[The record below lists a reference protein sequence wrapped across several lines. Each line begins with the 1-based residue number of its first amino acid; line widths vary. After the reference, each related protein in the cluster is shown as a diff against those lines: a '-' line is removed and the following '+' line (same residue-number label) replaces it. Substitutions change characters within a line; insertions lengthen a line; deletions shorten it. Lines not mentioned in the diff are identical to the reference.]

1 VRLLT
6 LDCEATGV
14 DPHNDRIVQI
24 FVGVLEILGEAHW
37 VDKLELLIDPG
48 VEIPQGAIDV
58 HHITN
63 ERVQEEGEDPQHA
76 LTRVRLFLSQYRDLP
91 FVIMN
96 ARYDVPLVN
105 AELERVGLKRLPTS
119 KIHWIDPLVIDR
131 GKDRYR
137 KGSRKLESLAV
148 IYNVPFDPV
157 KAHDAAYD
165 CFIAGQVAER
175 QIERYGMP
183 TNEAQAKWHREWATH
198 FEQWLRDQ
206 GDPDATIGTEWP
218 E

>member
-1 VRLLT
+1 MRLLT

-14 DPHNDRIVQI
+14 DPREDRIVQI
-24 FVGVLEILGEAHW
+24 FVGVLDGTEW
-37 VDKLELLIDPG
+37 VDRFDYLVDPG
-48 VEIPQGAIDV
+48 IEIPQAAIDV
-58 HHITN
+58 HGITN
-63 ERVQEEGEDPQHA
+63 DIIEDRGEDP
-76 LTRVRLFLSQYRDLP
+76 TRVLTEVRNFLSLYRDLP

-105 AELERVGLKRLPTS
+105 AELRRNGLKPMPVD

-137 KGSRKLESLAV
+137 KGSRKLQNLAEH
-148 IYNVPFDPV
+148 YGVPFDPM

-175 QIERYGMP
+175 QIAQYGMP
-183 TNEAQAKWHREWATH
+183 TNAAQAKWHREWATH
-198 FEQWLRDQ
+198 FEQYLRDQ
-206 GDPDATIGTEWP
+206 GDPDATIGREWP